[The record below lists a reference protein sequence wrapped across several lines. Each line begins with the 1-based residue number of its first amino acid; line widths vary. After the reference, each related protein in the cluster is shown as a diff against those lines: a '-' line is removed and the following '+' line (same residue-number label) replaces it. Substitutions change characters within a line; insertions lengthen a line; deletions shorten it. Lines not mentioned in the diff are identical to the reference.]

1 MKPDPQRHETTYD
14 TRALWSTG
22 HANVSFDGGTV
33 MLTQPQPT
41 WNSSGTASMSRYG
54 ACAVGL
60 PNGDVLIM
68 GGRVDPDPQA
78 QGDETDT
85 ADVLIWDEMNG
96 SWTASDQMMAQ
107 THVWCAATFGAGKVF
122 VVGDWSPESGEEF
135 SQGRLSILDL
145 QNDSW
150 SIGPPLP
157 SGREAGAVGV
167 AFHEGLL
174 YVAGGATNPSGSMQ
188 QRTLTSFDPVTEAWT
203 NRSAMNAS
211 RFDFPLVSFED
222 RLYAIGGASYNGTT
236 FPNRTVVPSI
246 EVYDPTN
253 DTLDLPA
260 QHVLTEDGCTR
271 GSGQW
276 RDPDHRRSRRDLR
289 ILDRD
294 GLPSERWLD
303 RQSTESS
310 SCHLRS
316 CGTASEHRIVCHGG
330 ATGFVPYSIW
340 QTVTARATAWVP
352 DTRTGRAS
360 TVVLDLGPSPES
372 SARPWRISVDSEVPN
387 GTEVTWSWRGGMTSA
402 ELLASAF
409 RGPDGAGSKHTDPV
423 LYPPTDHTGRML
435 QVAVDLR
442 RGPSPIGPHRRSEGW
457 RC

>member
-1 MKPDPQRHETTYD
+1 
-14 TRALWSTG
+14 
-22 HANVSFDGGTV
+22 

-167 AFHEGLL
+167 AFHEGFAVRCGGCHQPERIDATTHPDLL
-174 YVAGGATNPSGSMQ
+174 RSSDGGLDEPVGDECLQIRFPARLIRGPPLCDRRGIV
-188 QRTLTSFDPVTEAWT
+188 QRHDISEPYRGAFD
-203 NRSAMNAS
+203 
-211 RFDFPLVSFED
+211 
-222 RLYAIGGASYNGTT
+222 
-236 FPNRTVVPSI
+236 

-253 DTLDLPA
+253 DTWTFLRNMSSPRMGA
-260 QHVLTEDGCTR
+260 R
-271 GSGQW
+271 G
-276 RDPDHRRSRRDLR
+276 
-289 ILDRD
+289 
-294 GLPSERWLD
+294 
-303 RQSTESS
+303 
-310 SCHLRS
+310 
-316 CGTASEHRIVCHGG
+316 A
-330 ATGFVPYSIW
+330 
-340 QTVTARATAWVP
+340 
-352 DTRTGRAS
+352 
-360 TVVLDLGPSPES
+360 VVNGEIRS
-372 SARPWRISVDSEVPN
+372 SAVTQGPPHPRP
-387 GTEVTWSWRGGMTSA
+387 
-402 ELLASAF
+402 
-409 RGPDGAGSKHTDPV
+409 
-423 LYPPTDHTGRML
+423 
-435 QVAVDLR
+435 
-442 RGPSPIGPHRRSEGW
+442 
-457 RC
+457 